1 MTQTPA
7 RGDVIEAPHKGT
19 YKRRVVAY
27 TYETPAGTIAATLPA
42 DLTVSGWWHLDVREA
57 RPAADQTLGW
67 SGPAGELRREV
78 FEEHTER
85 PPHVPGRR
93 TMSKHAS
100 VFEMVRFH
108 FGPDLADVYEG
119 LCNGRLPDWYDPA
132 TTAPATP

>member
-7 RGDVIEAPHKGT
+7 RGDVIEALHKGT
-19 YKRRVVAY
+19 YERRVVAY

-57 RPAADQTLGW
+57 RPAAVQTVDW
-67 SGPAGELRREV
+67 SGPVGELRREV

-85 PPHVPGRR
+85 QPNVPGRR
-93 TMSKHAS
+93 ALSKYAS
-100 VFEMVRFH
+100 VFEMVRFC
-108 FGPDLADVYEG
+108 FGPDAARDYEE
-119 LCNGRLPDWYDPA
+119 LCDLQIPDRFKPA